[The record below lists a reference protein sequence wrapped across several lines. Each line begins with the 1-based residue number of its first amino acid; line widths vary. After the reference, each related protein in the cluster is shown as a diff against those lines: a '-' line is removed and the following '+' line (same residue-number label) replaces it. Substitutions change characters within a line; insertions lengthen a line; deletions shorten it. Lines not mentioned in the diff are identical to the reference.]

1 MAWVLISDLISLLQD
16 FMDFII
22 SKQRVLYC
30 KTQTNCIKQYYLQ
43 EHHSFIFGYFNFGNF
58 HPKLAMWQLVK
69 YKHQFPSA
77 YPVYELHTPN

>member
-30 KTQTNCIKQYYLQ
+30 KHKQTVLKQYYIQ
-43 EHHSFIFGYFNFGNF
+43 EHNSFISAILI
-58 HPKLAMWQLVK
+58 LAIYIQ
-69 YKHQFPSA
+69 
-77 YPVYELHTPN
+77 N

>member
-30 KTQTNCIKQYYLQ
+30 KTKTNCIKAILYTRSQ
-43 EHHSFIFGYFNFGNF
+43 EHNSFISAISI
-58 HPKLAMWQLVK
+58 LAIYIQ
-69 YKHQFPSA
+69 
-77 YPVYELHTPN
+77 N